1 MLNVIIKSVILYLFV
16 ILSMRLMGKRQMGE
30 LQPFEFVISI
40 IIADMVATPLA
51 NSGVPITYGIIPSII
66 LLCMHSLLTFLCMK
80 SEKARAIFSGKPSFI
95 INKGLFD
102 RKELKKNSLDI
113 NDILEQVRSKDV
125 ADINDIYYAV
135 LETNGKL
142 SLILRPYK
150 APLTPDDLNLKP
162 QNKGFY
168 YAVILDGKLHKKN
181 LDAVN
186 LPGDL
191 LISEIKKY
199 GIKDISDVFYATVN
213 EVKELYLQTK
223 DGTKKTITI
232 KADNSDV

>member
-1 MLNVIIKSVILYLFV
+1 MLNVIVKSAILYLFV

-51 NSGVPITYGIIPSII
+51 NSGIPITYGIVPTVI
-66 LLCMHSLLTFLCMK
+66 LLCLHSLLTFLCMK
-80 SEKARAIFSGKPSFI
+80 SEKARTIFSGKPSFI

-102 RKELKKNSLDI
+102 RQELKKNSLNI

-142 SLILRPYK
+142 SIILRPNK
-150 APLTPDDLNLKP
+150 APLTPNDLDFKP

-168 YAVILDGKLHKKN
+168 YAVVLDGKVHKKN

-186 LPGDL
+186 L
-191 LISEIKKY
+191 SENSLVKEIVGH

-213 EVKELYLQTK
+213 ETKELFLQTK
-223 DGTKKTITI
+223 DGAKKTIMI
-232 KADNSDV
+232 KADDGDA